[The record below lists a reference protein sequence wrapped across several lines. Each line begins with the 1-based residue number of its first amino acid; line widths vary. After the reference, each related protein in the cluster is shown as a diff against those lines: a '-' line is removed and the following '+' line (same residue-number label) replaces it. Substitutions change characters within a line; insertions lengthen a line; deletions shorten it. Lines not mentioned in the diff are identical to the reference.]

1 MTTVDTQSGGTGVAL
16 SEAECRRLL
25 RSRTLGRVALVSDA
39 LPWIVPVEY
48 VYDEAAVMFRTE
60 SDRKLQAASS
70 GDVLAFEVDVY
81 DPESGDVASVHVL
94 GRTSLFTRAGA
105 TDPTALHE
113 YVRLHC
119 EIVTGRRVRST
130 IL

>member
-1 MTTVDTQSGGTGVAL
+1 MTTGDTRSGGTGVAL

-48 VYDEAAVMFRTE
+48 VYDEATILFRTE
-60 SDRKLQAASS
+60 SDAKLQAATS

-81 DPESGDVASVHVL
+81 DPDSGDVASVHVL
-94 GRTSLFTRAGA
+94 GRTSLFTRASDA
-105 TDPTALHE
+105 DPAALHE

-119 EIVTGRRVRST
+119 EIMSGRRVRST